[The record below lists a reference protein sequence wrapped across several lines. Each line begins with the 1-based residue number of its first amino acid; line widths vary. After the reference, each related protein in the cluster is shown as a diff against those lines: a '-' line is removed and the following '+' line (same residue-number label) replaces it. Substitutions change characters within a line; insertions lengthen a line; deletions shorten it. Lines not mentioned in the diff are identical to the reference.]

1 MLWITLCPD
10 FFLCWCAANLFATD
24 TVCNNVVTYSYRQ
37 WIWYLCLFMKQNCYF
52 DRGLA
57 QYKHANPPLSF
68 SGINPT
74 LLGFPK
80 RYITLVYLK
89 GLKSYQPSKFKRVDF
104 LSFYLVKRTFRLHFY
119 WQLLSPLRS
128 TKVIYLF
135 GKPRSVV
142 IMPEKL
148 KGGVACL
155 YCARPLWKWQF
166 CFINRLKV
174 PFVLIIAVCS
184 CLKVYLEFQMFGK
197 LLSRTI

>member
-1 MLWITLCPD
+1 
-10 FFLCWCAANLFATD
+10 
-24 TVCNNVVTYSYRQ
+24 
-37 WIWYLCLFMKQNCYF
+37 MKQNCHF

-57 QYKHANPPLSF
+57 QYKHASLPMSF
-68 SGINPT
+68 LGINTT

-80 RYITLVYLK
+80 RCITLVYLK

-119 WQLLSPLRS
+119 WQLLSPLRY

-155 YCARPLWKWQF
+155 CCARPLSKWQF
-166 CFINRLKV
+166 CFINRQAIG
-174 PFVLIIAVCS
+174 FIRS
-184 CLKVYLEFQMFGK
+184 
-197 LLSRTI
+197 LLYIGGSRTTKHQVFKNGFFLLPIT

>member
-1 MLWITLCPD
+1 
-10 FFLCWCAANLFATD
+10 
-24 TVCNNVVTYSYRQ
+24 
-37 WIWYLCLFMKQNCYF
+37 MKQNCHF

-57 QYKHANPPLSF
+57 QYKHATPPLRF
-68 SGINPT
+68 SGIITT

-119 WQLLSPLRS
+119 WQLLSPLRY

-142 IMPEKL
+142 IMPEKV
-148 KGGVACL
+148 KGGIACL
-155 YCARPLWKWQF
+155 CCARPLTKWQF
-166 CFINRLKV
+166 CFINRQACGFIRSLLYV
-174 PFVLIIAVCS
+174 TMVSTAENLTTMLTLPLRCTVSIWVRISASLRSS
-184 CLKVYLEFQMFGK
+184 CPHISHE
-197 LLSRTI
+197 

>member
-1 MLWITLCPD
+1 
-10 FFLCWCAANLFATD
+10 
-24 TVCNNVVTYSYRQ
+24 
-37 WIWYLCLFMKQNCYF
+37 MKQNCHF

-57 QYKHANPPLSF
+57 QYKHATPPLSF
-68 SGINPT
+68 SGIITT

-104 LSFYLVKRTFRLHFY
+104 LPLYLVKRTFRLHFY
-119 WQLLSPLRS
+119 WQLLSPLRY

-155 YCARPLWKWQF
+155 CCARPLSKWQF
-166 CFINRLKV
+166 CFINRQAIGFIRSLLYIVKH
-174 PFVLIIAVCS
+174 FNAYQIIRLVQINRLNS
-184 CLKVYLEFQMFGK
+184 KE
-197 LLSRTI
+197 